1 MLCAQHPPKGTR
13 TEAENEAFKRALGV
27 MGDVYASAVGTTV
40 LQIKEIPPRPPE
52 FDGALC
58 LFGLKPGVDEAAV
71 RQALCGFGEIES
83 CDLTVESG
91 YGVVR
96 FTTHAAALQ
105 AKAANGLSELCA
117 GVDTRYNRRSYD
129 DRGWC
134 DPPRPSSRA
143 RIPSVHAAASPAQI
157 DTHALTLL
165 QVLL

>member
-1 MLCAQHPPKGTR
+1 
-13 TEAENEAFKRALGV
+13 

-71 RQALCGFGEIES
+71 RQALIGDLSTELES
-83 CDLTVESG
+83 CDLTFESG
-91 YGVVR
+91 YGIVR
-96 FTTHAAALQ
+96 FTTHEAALQ
-105 AKAANGLSELCA
+105 AKAANTFSELCA
-117 GVDTRYNRRSYD
+117 GVETRYNGRSYD

-134 DPPRPSSRA
+134 DPPRPSFRA
-143 RIPSVHAAASPAQI
+143 RIPSMHATAPPAQI
-157 DTHALTLL
+157 DTFALTLL